1 MASILHSIIP
11 PRLDPLRATEAGK
24 ARPRRGTGQQIL
36 GPAFPEAV
44 LFLCLLALPR
54 GPEPPQQAETA
65 TGVLSPAQRVGD
77 LQRDVQAVL
86 QLIGAGSLAVEVL
99 FRAVCPASLDLCGDL
114 GSLRACFRKRPMAV
128 SMAAAIR
135 SMALPLPLPWSA
147 ESGTKTRAVPSFPSW
162 RRHL

>member
-114 GSLRACFRKRPMAV
+114 GSLRACFRLIGSSFCRLDPLREKARGSLNSSRHPLNG
-128 SMAAAIR
+128 AATPFA
-135 SMALPLPLPWSA
+135 M
-147 ESGTKTRAVPSFPSW
+147 EC
-162 RRHL
+162 